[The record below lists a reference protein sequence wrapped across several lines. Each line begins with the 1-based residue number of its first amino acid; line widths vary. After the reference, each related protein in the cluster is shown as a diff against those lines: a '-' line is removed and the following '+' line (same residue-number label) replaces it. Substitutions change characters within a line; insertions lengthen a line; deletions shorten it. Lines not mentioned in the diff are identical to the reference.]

1 MLNFLLILSDF
12 LLFYVVVSYNVLLLW
27 LLLLLRRFFTLSGF
41 SFIFSFLLSFFSLLP
56 CLSFLFLLGFCLFF
70 FFFFH
75 RFLIHFFF
83 CRRFLS
89 LLLFCGLSLSLSFSL
104 SLNRLLLCHLGRDLF
119 IIFFASFGTT
129 AKDLLNV
136 ECGIDT
142 WGGSSEHLLEEVVR
156 FVWLMARNY
165 LCRLNIDLFTDH

>member
-1 MLNFLLILSDF
+1 MLNFLLILSYF
-12 LLFYVVVSYNVLLLW
+12 FLFYVVVSYNVLLLW
-27 LLLLLRRFFTLSGF
+27 LLLLLHRFFTLSGF

-56 CLSFLFLLGFCLFF
+56 SLSFSFLLGLRLFLFF
-70 FFFFH
+70 LFH
-75 RFLIHFFF
+75 RFLIHFFL
-83 CRRFLS
+83 CRRFFS
-89 LLLFCGLSLSLSFSL
+89 LLLFCRLSLSLSFCL
-104 SLNRLLLCHLGRDLF
+104 SLHRLLLCHLGCNLF
-119 IIFFASFGTT
+119 IIFLTSFGTT

-165 LCRLNIDLFTDH
+165 LRRLNIDLFTDH